1 MSTPRSAM
9 TTRRTSTLPCI
20 FACNLV
26 PTLAFAILAAR
37 IAAAQVFPSVP
48 TGFPNVP
55 QVPGALLSGLNAP
68 EQGRTAVIAYHG
80 GVLFTIPEIPSSQPG
95 ADWQVRTWDISDPAH
110 PVELAQWGT
119 TPHPISAHGYTKV
132 DRHLVAGPNWPPG
145 GEWTFRVADAND
157 PTSVVRESSLG
168 GECAGG
174 RGCLFQPWYVG
185 DTYWSYNEVGGD
197 AHILR
202 LTDQCSWGCVTP
214 LAEWDHLG
222 RTGVIGHPFLLGDLL
237 IFASDQSRTGVAT
250 YDVSDPTNPILLDV
264 LTTGGPGG
272 YWPEVWGGDG
282 KLYIVFPYRIGG
294 NGMRVVDATDP
305 TNLRFV
311 ADTPLPGVESMYAQF
326 QDEFGFLGSYK
337 VDMRTF
343 QPVQY
348 FDPNSER
355 PGQPG
360 VSGVD
365 TSQFA
370 LPIGNLLV
378 TGGIGPNE
386 GMAIWAHQAEPDT
399 RGPSVG
405 YHIPRAGQTNYSQ
418 RMPISLL
425 IHETLEI
432 TTIVNG
438 LTFLVRPIGGAP
450 IAGRIT
456 FSFDD
461 VLTFTPD
468 SDLLP
473 DTTYEVVLPEG
484 GIKDAAGNGMV
495 GYSFTFSTGSSVSG
509 NRPPSVDSFSAAPYP
524 ATTGATVTLSG
535 SASDPD
541 GDMLEYRFD
550 FGDGSP
556 KSDWS
561 STSTSTTVYAA
572 PGHYRATFQAR
583 DSSGVIASSATSVT
597 VLESAP
603 SGASSSSSQLVCGAA
618 DRHLW
623 TINPDNDSLTRI
635 DMDSLAREIEVPV
648 CSDPRSIARR
658 SDGEVWVTCY
668 DDDTLA
674 VHSSDGNA
682 VASVPLAYG
691 SAPYGIVLSPDG
703 NTAYIALEGSGE
715 AIRVDSISRQV
726 TGTLALGPRPRALA
740 LSQDGSSL
748 FVSRLLSE
756 TDRAEVWEIDTAT
769 FTLTRTIEIP
779 KFGGDANR
787 DTTASGRGVA
797 NYLVGLAIAPDGES
811 LWVAANKPNSQRG
824 TLFGPDLDQD
834 NTVRNLLVQVDLA
847 SGSVQRAIDID
858 NSDSASAIGFSPNG
872 DYLFVTLQGN
882 DEILVL
888 DALEL
893 ASTSGLGAFVARL
906 ATGSAPQSLCSD
918 SVTGRTFVKNFLSR
932 SVTALE
938 TDALFRNGDL
948 SVGSSA
954 ISTVTTERLA
964 SDVLAGKRIF
974 YNASDERMSPEGY
987 LSCATCHLD
996 GGHDGRTW
1004 DFTGRGEGLRNTITL
1019 HGRAGTGHGNAHWS
1033 GNFDE
1038 IQDFEND
1045 IRNAFG
1051 GLGFLDDADFAAT
1064 AAPLG
1069 APKAGLSADLDALAA
1084 YVASLDATTIPRS
1097 PWRADD
1103 GATTSEGLA
1112 GRSQFVALG
1121 CPSCHSE
1128 PSFTDSAPGSGT
1140 LHNVGTLRTTSG
1152 GRLGGPFAGVD
1163 TPTLAGLWDTA
1174 PYFHDGSAELLDDV
1188 FRVAGGVV
1196 YPAENATPSG
1206 GAWLIDQWVELNS
1219 DDTVHGRALVAFGP
1233 NPARL
1238 TFSGIDGGSGGLGA
1252 VEARYSNGYGID
1264 ADIVVNGV
1272 AYNVWL
1278 STPRNDPSWA
1288 HVNWRRV
1295 RIEGIALNPGANN
1308 TIEFVPNQG
1317 VGWSDISLDEIVV
1330 STADDLT
1337 AAAPHRAALALTDND
1352 RAALRS
1358 YLLQL
1363 DGRSVAMAT
1372 ATPTPIPPATP
1383 TESPGACSGTPLPDC
1398 GAADRA
1404 RLHASDR
1411 GATRRKLDWRWEG
1424 SAPLES
1430 FGTPVA
1436 AGDAYHLCTYVDGSL
1451 ASTATIPF
1459 GGICGTDSCWRGREG
1474 RSFTFADRSG
1484 ANSGITRVQL
1494 RRSPR
1499 GTRVQ
1504 VRGSGAGL
1512 SSPLPISATS
1522 EVAVQLVRDGSDSCW
1537 ESRLAPPQRQVRAD
1551 RYRGRM

>member
-1 MSTPRSAM
+1 MTTPRSAM
-9 TTRRTSTLPCI
+9 TTRRTPTLPCI
-20 FACNLV
+20 FACHLV
-26 PTLAFAILAAR
+26 PALTFVVLAAR
-37 IAAAQVFPSVP
+37 ITAGQEFPSVP
-48 TGFPNVP
+48 VGFPNVP
-55 QVPGALLSGLNAP
+55 QVPGTLLSGLNAP

-95 ADWQVRTWDISDPAH
+95 ADWQVRTWDISDPSS

-282 KLYIVFPYRIGG
+282 KLYVVFPYRTGG

-305 TNLRFV
+305 ANLRFV

-326 QDEFGFLGSYK
+326 QDEYAFLGSYK

-360 VSGVD
+360 VYGVD

-405 YHIPRAGQTNYSQ
+405 YHIPRAGQTNYSR

-438 LTFLVRPIGGAP
+438 LTFLVRPLGGAP
-450 IAGRIT
+450 IGGRIT

-473 DTTYEVVLPEG
+473 NTTYEVVLPDG
-484 GIKDAAGNGMV
+484 GIKDAAGNGMI

-535 SASDPD
+535 NASDPD
-541 GDMLEYRFD
+541 GDALEYRFD
-550 FGDGSP
+550 FGDGTP
-556 KSDWS
+556 KSAWS
-561 STSTSTTVYAA
+561 ATPSISTVYAS

-583 DSSGVIASSATSVT
+583 DSTGVIASSATSVT

-603 SGASSSSSQLVCGAA
+603 SGVAPSSSQLVCVAA

-623 TINPDNDSLTRI
+623 AINPDNDSLARI
-635 DMDSLAREIEVPV
+635 DMDSLERDVEVPV
-648 CSDPRSIARR
+648 CSDPRGIARR
-658 SDGEVWVTCY
+658 ATGDVWVTCH
-668 DDDTLA
+668 DGDSLA
-674 VHSSDGNA
+674 VHAPDGSA
-682 VASVPLAYG
+682 LASVPLAYG
-691 SAPYGIVLSPDG
+691 SAPHGIVLSPDG
-703 NTAYIALEGSGE
+703 STAYVALEGSGE
-715 AIRVDSISRQV
+715 AIRVDTVSRQV

-748 FVSRLLSE
+748 FVSRFLSE
-756 TDRAEVWEIDTAT
+756 TDRAEVQEIDTTT

-797 NYLVGLAIAPDGES
+797 NYLVGIAIAPDGES
-811 LWVAANKPNSQRG
+811 LWIAANKPNSQRG
-824 TLFGPDLDQD
+824 VLFGPDLDQD

-847 SGSVQRAIDID
+847 SGSVQRTIDID
-858 NSDSASAIGFSPNG
+858 NSDSASAIAFSPFG

-882 DEILVL
+882 DEVLVL

-906 ATGSAPQSLCSD
+906 ATGSAPQSVCSD
-918 SVTGRTFVKNFLSR
+918 NVSGRTFVKNFLSR
-932 SVTALE
+932 SVTSLE
-938 TDALFRNGDL
+938 TDALFRGGAL
-948 SVGSSA
+948 SVASNE
-954 ISTVTTERLA
+954 ITTVTTERLPV
-964 SDVLAGKRIF
+964 DVLLGKRIF
-974 YNASDERMSPEGY
+974 YNASDARMSPEGY

-1019 HGRAGTGHGNAHWS
+1019 QGRAGTAHGNAHWS

-1051 GLGFLDDADFAAT
+1051 GRGFLDDADFAAT

-1069 APKAGLSADLDALAA
+1069 SPKAGLSADLDALAA
-1084 YVASLDATTIPRS
+1084 YVASLDSGTIPRS
-1097 PWRADD
+1097 PWRNSD
-1103 GATTSEGLA
+1103 GTLTPEGRT
-1112 GRSQFVALG
+1112 GEALFRALD
-1121 CPSCHSE
+1121 CPDCHSE
-1128 PSFTDSAPGSGT
+1128 PAFTDSVNGT
-1140 LHNVGTLRTTSG
+1140 LHNVGTLRSTSG
-1152 GRLGGPFAGVD
+1152 GRLGGLLAGID

-1174 PYFHDGSAELLDDV
+1174 PYFHDGSAATLDDV
-1188 FRVAGGVV
+1188 FRVAGGIV
-1196 YPAENATPSG
+1196 YPAEDATPSG

-1219 DDTVHGRALVAFGP
+1219 DDTVHGRALVTFGP

-1238 TFSGIDGGSGGLGA
+1238 TFTGIDGGPGGLGA

-1272 AYNVWL
+1272 PHNVWL

-1295 RIEGIALNPGANN
+1295 RVEDVALNPGANN
-1308 TIEFVPNQG
+1308 TIEFIPNQG

-1330 STADDLT
+1330 TT
-1337 AAAPHRAALALTDND
+1337 AAERAASAPHRVGLTLGESD

-1363 DGRSVAMAT
+1363 DGSSVVSPSQ
-1372 ATPTPIPPATP
+1372 TPTPVAPATP
-1383 TESPGACSGTPLPDC
+1383 TATSGACPATPLPDC
-1398 GAADRA
+1398 SPADRA

-1424 SAPLES
+1424 GDSLES
-1430 FGTPVA
+1430 FGTPTIS
-1436 AGDAYHLCTYVDGSL
+1436 GDAYRLCIYAEGSL
-1451 ASTATIPF
+1451 ASTATVPF
-1459 GGICGTDSCWRGREG
+1459 GGACNTRACWRGREG
-1474 RSFTFADRSG
+1474 RSFTFTDRSG
-1484 ANSGITRVQL
+1484 EYDGITRVQV

-1504 VRGSGAGL
+1504 LRGSGARL
-1512 SSPLPISATS
+1512 SSPLPIESSSAVT
-1522 EVAVQLVRDGSDSCW
+1522 VQLSRDRSGSCW
-1537 ESRLAPPQRQVRAD
+1537 ESRLDPPPRLARMD